1 MSMVLTLVVY
11 LIIIALIYWVVTYA
25 LNNLPLPAPIKQFGG
40 VIVTIVLVVVV
51 VMMLVQLLQG
61 GMGGITH
68 LNFH

>member
-25 LNNLPLPAPIKQFGG
+25 LNNLPLPAPIKQFGS

-51 VMMLVQLLQG
+51 VMMLLQLLQG
-61 GMGGITH
+61 GMPH
-68 LNFH
+68 LSLR